1 MSFRDSTYP
10 AAATRDEAR
19 TLFAHT
25 MSLVAITAAFF
36 AGGAYLGR
44 DLSRGAGI
52 IWFIAAFACLIGIR
66 FAVARSEQLAVGLL
80 FGFGVLIGLAVAPD
94 DRLLREDRSAGRV
107 AGGRLDRALHRRLRR
122 RGLRHAARP
131 LGARAHLLLRAD
143 RPDHL
148 RDRR

>member
-1 MSFRDSTYP
+1 MSFRDSTYQP
-10 AAATRDEAR
+10 AATRDEAR

-52 IWFIAAFACLIGIR
+52 LWLIAAFACLIGIR
-66 FAVARSEQLAVGLL
+66 FAVSRSEQLSVGLL
-80 FGFGVLIGLAVAPD
+80 FGFGVLIGLAVAPTIAFYAQ
-94 DRLLREDRSAGRV
+94 DRSAGRV
-107 AGGRLDRALHRRLRR
+107 AGGRLDRALHRGLRR
-122 RGLRHAARP
+122 RRLRDAARP

-143 RPDHL
+143 R
-148 RDRR
+148 R